1 MTPLQW
7 ALLLMGVG
15 IAGVLVLSS
24 RRERRLLERSVN
36 VAQRSRAVVGQDW
49 TPSPEAG
56 AQSGLNFDEFGVSK
70 PRRHSASEVNMA
82 PKPAAPKGTEKVKS
96 APILAQD
103 ASTEAIQKDRASP
116 ALAPGASAG
125 VNEKTLKSS
134 ALALGASEKL
144 IALYIAEHEGTN
156 ILGPKIHAALA
167 AQGLRFGGKRI
178 YHRFNGEQPV
188 FSVASLVKPG
198 ALDPA
203 EAADFSTPGLS
214 VFMQLPGPSEPKAAL
229 ADMLDTA
236 RQLAR
241 ALNAELYDTEQR
253 QPLTPERERVLQTQ
267 VRDWAQQKKTG

>member
-15 IAGVLVLSS
+15 IAGFLVLSS

-96 APILAQD
+96 APILAPGASMD
-103 ASTEAIQKDRASP
+103 ALQKDRASP
-116 ALAPGASAG
+116 ALSQ
-125 VNEKTLKSS
+125 
-134 ALALGASEKL
+134 GASEKL

-167 AQGLRFGGKRI
+167 AQGLRFGGKKI

-214 VFMQLPGPSEPKAAL
+214 VFMQLPGPSKPEAAL
-229 ADMLDTA
+229 SDLLDTA

-253 QPLTPERERVLQTQ
+253 QPLTPERERVLQAQ
-267 VRDWAQQKKTG
+267 VRDWAQLQKSG